1 MARETVRIEGLRG
14 VLETLKQLPAELV
27 SKRGGPVAGAIREAL
42 KPMQEEAKAN
52 IRGIVAEPNEG
63 DLPTDSTGL
72 LEQNIVIARASKME
86 KNGETFRL
94 RIRKKVYP
102 RDSSKPKAK
111 GRRDK
116 RATTPQVGR
125 LLEYG
130 TEKMRAKPWLRPA
143 FEAHRRSSLDIFARE
158 MNTRLQRIVK
168 KLERQNGANT

>member
-14 VLETLKQLPAELV
+14 VLETLKQLPPELV
-27 SKRGGPVAGAIREAL
+27 SKRGGPIAGAIRAAL
-42 KPMQEEAKAN
+42 KPMQEEAQAN
-52 IRGIVAEPNEG
+52 IRAIVAEPNLGEV
-63 DLPTDSTGL
+63 PAESTGL
-72 LEQNIVIARASKME
+72 LERNIVIARSSKME

-102 RDSSKPKAK
+102 RDASKPKAK

-116 RATTPQVGR
+116 RTTTPQVGR

-143 FEAHRRSSLDIFARE
+143 FETHRHGALDIFAQE
-158 MNTRLQRIVK
+158 MNTRIQRIVK
-168 KLERQNGANT
+168 KLERQNGAKK